1 MSLAPGPGGQT
12 PSSNSGGFDWLGA
25 LGVAADIFGNTPS
38 ENSQGAPVGS
48 YEPRRSYVD
57 TTKDEINSLLQLA
70 LESFKEPE
78 SLI

>member
-1 MSLAPGPGGQT
+1 MSLSPGPGGQT

-38 ENSQGAPVGS
+38 ESSQGAPVDPYG
-48 YEPRRSYVD
+48 PRRSYVD

>member
-1 MSLAPGPGGQT
+1 MSLAPGPGDQT
-12 PSSNSGGFDWLGA
+12 SSSNSGGFDWLGA
-25 LGVAADIFGNTPS
+25 AGVLADIFGNTPS
-38 ENSQGAPVGS
+38 ESSQGAPVDP
-48 YEPRRSYVD
+48 YESRRSYVD

>member
-38 ENSQGAPVGS
+38 ESSQGAPVDPYGS
-48 YEPRRSYVD
+48 RRSYVD

>member
-38 ENSQGAPVGS
+38 ESSQGAPVDPYG
-48 YEPRRSYVD
+48 PRRSYVA